1 VNVTILPSAVAGSTL
16 GQSQYFSSYL
26 INESVAIDAGC
37 VGFFG
42 TPDVQARVKHIFLS
56 HSHIDHVGSLPVFL
70 ENAYDGQDECVTVHG
85 SQAVLDSLRKDV
97 FNNRLWPDFINMSD
111 RQKPFLKLAK
121 LEPGRPVHVEG
132 LRLTPIEVDHS
143 VPTFGFAIEDG
154 GSGIIISSDTGP
166 TEALWQG
173 ANRLDNLKAVFLEA
187 TFPDSMAPLAAA
199 SRHLTPSL
207 FAGEVRKLKRPARVI
222 AVHIKARVR
231 DRVVQELEALD
242 VPGLEI
248 GQFGTAYSF

>member
-1 VNVTILPSAVAGSTL
+1 VNVTIIPSAVAGSAL
-16 GQSQYFSSYL
+16 GQSQYLSSYL
-26 INESVAIDAGC
+26 INDKIAIDAGC

-42 TPDVQARVKHIFLS
+42 TPDAQARIKHIFLT

-70 ENAYDGQDECVTVHG
+70 ENAYDAQDECVTVHG
-85 SQAVLDSLRKDV
+85 SQAVLESLRKDV

-121 LEPGRPVHVEG
+121 LEPGRSAHVEG
-132 LRLTPIEVDHS
+132 LRVTPIQVDHS
-143 VPTFGFAIEDG
+143 VPTFGFAIEDSS
-154 GSGIIISSDTGP
+154 SGIIISSDTGP

-173 ANRLDNLKAVFLEA
+173 ANRMDNLRAVFLEA
-187 TFPDSMAPLAAA
+187 TFPDSMASLAAA
-199 SRHLTPSL
+199 SKHLTPSL

-231 DRVVQELEALD
+231 EQVIRELEALG